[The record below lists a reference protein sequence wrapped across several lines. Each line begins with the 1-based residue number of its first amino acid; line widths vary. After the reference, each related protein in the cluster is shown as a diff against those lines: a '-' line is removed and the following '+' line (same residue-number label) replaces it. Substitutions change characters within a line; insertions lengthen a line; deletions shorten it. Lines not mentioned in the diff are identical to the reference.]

1 MLQKSQKHLQRCRC
15 AELIYSF
22 EMLFELSSLL
32 AKSFLIL
39 MVKLFVDGK
48 FIKARIKAEHQN
60 FSNTHIQNSAVRQI
74 MNSTFRII
82 VINFTLCIKYDDD
95 KFRAAMI
102 KNQCKWFNEHTLLGK
117 INTCIHS
124 KQFKTVM
131 WITKLLI
138 FVNIVAKKLVI
149 AATMWFTLFLYQ
161 SPFLFRLAAY
171 SKFMSIST

>member
-1 MLQKSQKHLQRCRC
+1 
-15 AELIYSF
+15 
-22 EMLFELSSLL
+22 MLFELSSFL

-60 FSNTHIQNSAVRQI
+60 LSSTHTIQNSAVRQI
-74 MNSTFRII
+74 MNSTFKII
-82 VINFTLCIKYDDD
+82 AINFTLCIKCDDD

-138 FVNIVAKKLVI
+138 FVNVVAKKLVI
-149 AATMWFTLFLYQ
+149 ATTMWFTLFLYQ
-161 SPFLFRLAAY
+161 LPLTLFRPAAC
-171 SKFMSIST
+171 SEFMTIST